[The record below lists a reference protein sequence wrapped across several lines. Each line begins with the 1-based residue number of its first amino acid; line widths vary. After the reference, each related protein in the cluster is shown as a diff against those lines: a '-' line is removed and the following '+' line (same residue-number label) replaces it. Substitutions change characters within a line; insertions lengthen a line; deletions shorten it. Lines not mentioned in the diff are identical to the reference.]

1 MSKWVSEWVS
11 ELKIVLAKKN
21 KYLLQ
26 FRSVPNF
33 MQSVNQNLKSYSS
46 SHSSQYHPK
55 YYQKLKDQNTFKHS
69 RVQVIN
75 LKSVPNSEMPVNE
88 E

>member
-1 MSKWVSEWVS
+1 
-11 ELKIVLAKKN
+11 
-21 KYLLQ
+21 
-26 FRSVPNF
+26 